1 MSILSALLGRKNRRA
16 SVLVGCWH
24 LVRVEG
30 QPYEPAETDFRED
43 GTLYYS
49 VLAGTR
55 WQIMK
60 LTYRV
65 GGDTIITNQPSAPRE
80 ERTRFALAQ
89 DGTLTLESGGVQG
102 LFRRGERQAPRV

>member
-1 MSILSALLGRKNRRA
+1 MGILSALLGRKTRE
-16 SVLVGCWH
+16 STVLVGCWH

-30 QPYEPAETDFRED
+30 QPYEPAEADFRED

-60 LTYRV
+60 LRYRV
-65 GGDTIITNQPSAPRE
+65 DGDTIISDQPSAPRE
-80 ERTRFALAQ
+80 ERTRFALGL
-89 DGTLTLESGGVQG
+89 DGALTLEFGDTRG
-102 LFRRGERQAPRV
+102 LFRRGEKQAPLV

>member
-1 MSILSALLGRKNRRA
+1 MSILSALLGRKDRGSSA
-16 SVLVGCWH
+16 LVGCWH

-30 QPYEPAETDFRED
+30 QPYEPAEADFRED

-49 VLAGTR
+49 VLAGPR

-65 GGDTIITNQPSAPRE
+65 DGDTIISNQPSSPRE
-80 ERTRFALAQ
+80 ERSRFALAQ
-89 DGTLTLESGGVQG
+89 DGTLTLEFGGVQSV
-102 LFRRGERQAPRV
+102 FRRGKKQAPRV